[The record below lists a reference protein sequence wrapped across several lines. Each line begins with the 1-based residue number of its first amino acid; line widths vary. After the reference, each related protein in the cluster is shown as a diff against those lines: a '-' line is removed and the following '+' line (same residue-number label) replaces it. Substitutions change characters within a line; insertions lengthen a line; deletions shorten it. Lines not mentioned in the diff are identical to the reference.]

1 MRDEELKTIGA
12 RILKCRRMASMTQ
25 EQLAEKMD
33 VSIQMISN
41 LERGNK
47 EIKIS
52 NLIKLSSILNVTT
65 DYILTGQSNAVS
77 AGLTDKLSTLS
88 HDDLALVESIVE
100 RLTKT

>member
-1 MRDEELKTIGA
+1 MSNEELKTIGS

-25 EQLAEKMD
+25 EQLAEQMD

-52 NLIKLSSILNVTT
+52 NLVKLASILNVTT
-65 DYILTGQSNAVS
+65 DYILTGKQSTVLNN
-77 AGLTDKLSTLS
+77 LPDKISSLSD
-88 HDDLALVESIVE
+88 DDLDLVE
-100 RLTKT
+100 RLVDRLIR

>member
-1 MRDEELKTIGA
+1 MSGEELRPIGE
-12 RILKCRRMASMTQ
+12 RIMKCRRMAAMTQ

-52 NLIKLSSILNVTT
+52 NLIKLASILNVTT
-65 DYILTGQSNAVS
+65 DYILTGKQSTVLNN
-77 AGLTDKLSTLS
+77 LPDKLSSLS
-88 HDDLALVESIVE
+88 DDDLDLVE
-100 RLTKT
+100 RLVDRLIK